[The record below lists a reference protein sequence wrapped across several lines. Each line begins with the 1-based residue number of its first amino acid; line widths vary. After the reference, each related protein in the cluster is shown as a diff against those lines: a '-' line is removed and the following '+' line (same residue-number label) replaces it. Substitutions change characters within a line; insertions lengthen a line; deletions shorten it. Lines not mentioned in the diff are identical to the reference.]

1 VKFAL
6 IDAEKAHF
14 PIDFMCVQFG
24 LSRSG
29 FYAWKKRKPSLRTL
43 SDAEVKA
50 KIRDLHEKC
59 RGTYGSPRMQAALK
73 REGLNLSRK
82 RVARLMREENLAARR
97 KRSYRRT
104 TDSKHAFPIADNVLA
119 RSFDVAAPNT
129 VWATDITYIDTR
141 EGWLYLAA
149 ILDLHSRRVVGW
161 AMSKNIDRQLCLD
174 ALLMALRARRPPPGL
189 VHHSDRGSQYA
200 STEYRKMLAANGI
213 VCSMSR
219 KGDCW
224 DNAVA
229 ESFWSS
235 LKTELVD
242 RVVFLTRA
250 AATAAI
256 FEYIEVFYN
265 RQRLHSHLGYC
276 SPAEFESLDPTAAK
290 AA

>member
-1 VKFAL
+1 MKFAL

-43 SDAEVKA
+43 SDAEVKV
-50 KIRDLHEKC
+50 KIRVLHEKC

-174 ALLMALRARRPPPGL
+174 ALLMALRARRL
-189 VHHSDRGSQYA
+189 VSW
-200 STEYRKMLAANGI
+200 LAL
-213 VCSMSR
+213 
-219 KGDCW
+219 D
-224 DNAVA
+224 
-229 ESFWSS
+229 
-235 LKTELVD
+235 TELRRAGVS
-242 RVVFLTRA
+242 RHVGREGRRA
-250 AATAAI
+250 AARSRACVGARFHAPPERAASAS
-256 FEYIEVFYN
+256 E
-265 RQRLHSHLGYC
+265 RC
-276 SPAEFESLDPTAAK
+276 PAW
-290 AA
+290 